1 VRFFRAPLRA
11 LTNDLYITN
20 KLTGTVNPN
29 NVTTGGFNPNLKSA
43 TRIDNTAP
51 LYTGLERRVGRPP
64 KSIAEKR
71 QPLNANKNNK
81 RFQPITIQL
90 FNLQLMLYN

>member
-1 VRFFRAPLRA
+1 MSSYIPLKWVGGNRDSSSVIANKRKSA
-11 LTNDLYITN
+11 LTNDSYITN

-51 LYTGLERRVGRPP
+51 LYTGLGAAGRSSP
-64 KSIAEKR
+64 KVS
-71 QPLNANKNNK
+71 QKNVNH
-81 RFQPITIQL
+81 
-90 FNLQLMLYN
+90 